1 MAFAG
6 AEFADS
12 VMRGLDGEDGV
23 VSCCFVESDVTDA
36 PFFATKVTLGV
47 SPLPPAL
54 PPEHGQRRGWAS
66 CAQPWYCTA
75 SAPLWPT
82 WRSGLTRRSALCHSA
97 AGGREGDPRPRRDH
111 GVRGR
116 PRQGHDRGR
125 ECSSLLRPHPRN
137 PCVCRS
143 GTSLMPSGAPSKP
156 AALRAAALR
165 GRDARARL
173 TQFCCSCAC
182 CAAHGPGGQ
191 GRRLHRLS
199 AQLSCDHMPPGSH
212 VATAIANG
220 ESLSIKCDF
229 LNWAARVVKDGPPWS
244 PDFCWNQ
251 RRVVKM

>member
-137 PCVCRS
+137 P
-143 GTSLMPSGAPSKP
+143 LP
-156 AALRAAALR
+156 
-165 GRDARARL
+165 
-173 TQFCCSCAC
+173 
-182 CAAHGPGGQ
+182 
-191 GRRLHRLS
+191 
-199 AQLSCDHMPPGSH
+199 
-212 VATAIANG
+212 
-220 ESLSIKCDF
+220 
-229 LNWAARVVKDGPPWS
+229 
-244 PDFCWNQ
+244 Q
-251 RRVVKM
+251 RRVADAERRAAQASGAASRRPARPRRPCATHAILLLLRLLCSSRPRRPRASPSPPKCTAFLRSHASRLARGNGHCERRITVNKV